1 MSGNE
6 TVKSLIRELLAKGYT
21 LSQVQTELKA
31 QGHPMTFMELRLLAA
46 ELQDIQW
53 SAPEPPPAPAE
64 KPAEAAPAA
73 DNAAAPADEA
83 APATGKTKV
92 EMSRVVRPGAA
103 AEGTVSFGS
112 GASAVWVID
121 QLGRLG
127 LERVVGEYTETD
139 IREFQQELA
148 HLFGR

>member
-1 MSGNE
+1 MSVSSAQCTPKKRCARSPAVPVACS
-6 TVKSLIRELLAKGYT
+6 TV
-21 LSQVQTELKA
+21 
-31 QGHPMTFMELRLLAA
+31 
-46 ELQDIQW
+46 
-53 SAPEPPPAPAE
+53 PPPAPAE

-127 LERVVGEYTETD
+127 LEKVVGEYTEND

-148 HLFGR
+148 RLFGR